1 MIFLR
6 EIKRHYGEHLWP
18 RIRRG
23 RQKPRI
29 EVCFLVVSAIIHLQQ
44 MEKNFFRI
52 YLKARRIASEN

>member
-6 EIKRHYGEHLWP
+6 EIKRHDGEHLWP

-29 EVCFLVVSAIIHLQQ
+29 EVCFLVVCAIIHLQQ
-44 MEKNFFRI
+44 MEKKIFLESI
-52 YLKARRIASEN
+52 